1 MSSVKWSDPG
11 QFLKAQGKLFL
22 SFPCTLF
29 YIFLT
34 SKITNRAFKKSPGLH
49 YYHYFEQ
56 VIIKNSYFDDFEQ
69 VVIEIVIL
77 LSLNKSL
84 VILLILDTS

>member
-49 YYHYFEQ
+49 YYHYF
-56 VIIKNSYFDDFEQ
+56 DDFEQ